1 MRSGAV
7 MTLLTT
13 DKGAAMSGTQSSD
26 AGSGRRDGSGSLSS
40 ISTTNTQS
48 SSTADDGMNSM
59 AVAGLAIACVALLL
73 YATLFFF
80 ARELP
85 NTQQELL
92 KLSTNTPVLMR
103 IMLTAGGAL
112 LLNVVAMA
120 LSAAG
125 WIQTVGQSR
134 LALAGVL
141 TSGLMLLAFSFVVLL
156 ALLAPY

>member
-7 MTLLTT
+7 MTLRTT

-26 AGSGRRDGSGSLSS
+26 ADAGRRDGSGSLSS

-48 SSTADDGMNSM
+48 SATADDEMNSM
-59 AVAGLAIACVALLL
+59 AVAGLAIACLALLL

-112 LLNVVAMA
+112 LLNVVALA

-125 WIQTVGQSR
+125 WIQTVGRSR

-141 TSGLMLLAFSFVVLL
+141 TSGLMLLAFSFVVIL